1 MVARS
6 RKATSTVAWSRVAGS
21 MGRLLL
27 RFGWLGLLLWT
38 IYLMYFDHEKSYV
51 RSIFR
56 PFYCFFNIIVQSLLM
71 VEMYHLWNMGFR
83 NVHRGSRFFFA
94 NCYHGLVLTSCV
106 SDRVHQRRVLT
117 SHVSDE
123 PHQRRVLTRR
133 VSDVGH
139 QRRGHA
145 IRVSDVVTSQT
156 RTLLSQTQIYRR
168 GISVSVMR
176 FKKSL

>member
-21 MGRLLL
+21 KGCLLL

-83 NVHRGSRFFFA
+83 NVHRGSRFLFVFVFA
-94 NCYHGLVLTSCV
+94 NCYQRLVLTSSV
-106 SDRVHQRRVLT
+106 SDVVHQRRILT

-139 QRRGHA
+139 QRRVLTSLWCGHITDA
-145 IRVSDVVTSQT
+145 DVVITNAN
-156 RTLLSQTQIYRR
+156 L
-168 GISVSVMR
+168 
-176 FKKSL
+176 